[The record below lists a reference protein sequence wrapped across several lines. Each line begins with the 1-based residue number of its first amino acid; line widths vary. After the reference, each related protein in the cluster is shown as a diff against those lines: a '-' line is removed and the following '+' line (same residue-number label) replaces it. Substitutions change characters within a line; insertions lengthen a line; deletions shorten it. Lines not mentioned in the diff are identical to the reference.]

1 MQLTKSVPVVLEDD
15 TVGDHPHEPLVLEEP
30 DEGVGG
36 RVGGERL
43 ASNHPAAS
51 QALWKELLHVQGQ
64 LNLRGCFFP
73 AHIVSLLNLHG

>member
-1 MQLTKSVPVVLEDD
+1 MTCMQLTESVPIILEDD

-36 RVGGERL
+36 DVGAERL

-64 LNLRGCFFP
+64 LNL
-73 AHIVSLLNLHG
+73 